1 MTIQIG
7 IPKENHGWETR
18 VAASPDGVKRL
29 TKLDLSVW
37 VERGAG
43 VSAHFP
49 DNEYAAIPSVTLVDR
64 AQALSA
70 DIVLQINPLKE
81 EEVASLKSGALLVSF
96 LLPHVNKG
104 LIQKLTEKKVSAVSM
119 ELIPR
124 ISRAQ
129 SMDALSSQANL
140 AGYRGVLEAASHFG
154 RFFPMMMTSA
164 GSSKPARVMI
174 LGAGVAGLQAIGTAR
189 RLGANVEAYDIREA
203 VKEEVKSLGA
213 KFIEIQIGE
222 EGTGAGGYARE
233 LSPAAKK
240 KQQQALDDVLK
251 KADIIIATASV
262 PGKKAPILVSE
273 EVVKGLRPGSVIIDL
288 SAANGGNC
296 ALTEPGKTVV
306 KHGVTIVG
314 IENYPGLIPTDAS
327 NFYGRNLVNLLSLMV
342 QKGKDGNVEL
352 QFNMEDEIIKTALIT
367 HRGEL
372 CLRS

>member
-49 DNEYAAIPSVTLVDR
+49 DAEYAAIPGVTLVDR

-352 QFNMEDEIIKTALIT
+352 QFNMEDEIIKTALVT

>member
-1 MTIQIG
+1 M
-7 IPKENHGWETR
+7 
-18 VAASPDGVKRL
+18 
-29 TKLDLSVW
+29 
-37 VERGAG
+37 
-43 VSAHFP
+43 
-49 DNEYAAIPSVTLVDR
+49 
-64 AQALSA
+64 
-70 DIVLQINPLKE
+70 
-81 EEVASLKSGALLVSF
+81 
-96 LLPHVNKG
+96 
-104 LIQKLTEKKVSAVSM
+104 
-119 ELIPR
+119 
-124 ISRAQ
+124 
-129 SMDALSSQANL
+129 
-140 AGYRGVLEAASHFG
+140 
-154 RFFPMMMTSA
+154 
-164 GSSKPARVMI
+164 
-174 LGAGVAGLQAIGTAR
+174 
-189 RLGANVEAYDIREA
+189 EAYDIREA

>member
-29 TKLDLSVW
+29 TKLGLFVW

-43 VSAHFP
+43 VLAHFP

-240 KQQQALDDVLK
+240 KKQQA
-251 KADIIIATASV
+251 A
-262 PGKKAPILVSE
+262 G
-273 EVVKGLRPGSVIIDL
+273 
-288 SAANGGNC
+288 
-296 ALTEPGKTVV
+296 
-306 KHGVTIVG
+306 
-314 IENYPGLIPTDAS
+314 
-327 NFYGRNLVNLLSLMV
+327 
-342 QKGKDGNVEL
+342 
-352 QFNMEDEIIKTALIT
+352 
-367 HRGEL
+367 
-372 CLRS
+372 

>member
-352 QFNMEDEIIKTALIT
+352 QFNMEDEIIKTALVT